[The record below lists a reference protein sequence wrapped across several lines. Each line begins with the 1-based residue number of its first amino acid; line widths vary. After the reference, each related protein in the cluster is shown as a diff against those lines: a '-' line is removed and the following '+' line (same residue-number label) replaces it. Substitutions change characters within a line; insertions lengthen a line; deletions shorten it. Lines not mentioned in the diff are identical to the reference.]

1 MTDLLRDEWKFD
13 GYIVSDW
20 MDIERLHDYHRVT
33 ESYADAFVLSVQ
45 SGMDMHMHGP
55 DFMEALLEAVKDGR
69 LTEKRIDQSVRR
81 ILTAKFKLGLFEIP
95 ISMKPKAKTYSSI
108 KPISKQPSKLRIN
121 PLYY

>member
-1 MTDLLRDEWKFD
+1 MFLIATIREIFLPPFKACLDANAYTFMMAHNEVNGIPSHSNKYLMTDLLRDEWKFD

-55 DFMEALLEAVKDGR
+55 DFMEALLEA
-69 LTEKRIDQSVRR
+69 
-81 ILTAKFKLGLFEIP
+81 
-95 ISMKPKAKTYSSI
+95 
-108 KPISKQPSKLRIN
+108 
-121 PLYY
+121 